1 MRHGSQSQTV
11 KNMPA
16 TRRGLAT
23 LLVLAVAAAC
33 TRAPAAAGPSSAPSS
48 SAPLASVAPAATDMA
63 VTVTESTYGTLA
75 LQTAKGAEC
84 SAELTAVAPAFGE
97 APPSALPAQ
106 IATAAGIVRW
116 SYPAPRLPVTTAYYR
131 VNCRA
136 GSSSGAANG
145 QFSVSR
151 GPMIASALTVR
162 LSTDN
167 PPRES
172 FNPNASLVPLRDAA
186 IARMRSTL
194 ASEWKSATRGL
205 GGLQVVEQSADITI
219 FVLAAHGTSVHR
231 RSFNDGSEDIVVYVE
246 GELGQ
251 KTVENTIAT
260 TLHEIGHIWCC
271 TGADAD
277 DGGHWKTKV
286 RDPGLYGVDKYGL
299 MTDPVTCVAFGA
311 VLSCP
316 NRFSDREM
324 RALGFATFPPPVP
337 DACAVQAQSIS
348 GKLAPMQGQLTDLNA
363 QINAANAQLA
373 SIDAQLNAIHAQYP
387 NGAPPA
393 VVNQANA
400 LVAQYNSLNTQ
411 NNARIAQFN
420 ALLETSR
427 SLAAQ
432 LNALPCDPS

>member
-1 MRHGSQSQTV
+1 MLVPSLV
-11 KNMPA
+11 PA
-16 TRRGLAT
+16 
-23 LLVLAVAAAC
+23 
-33 TRAPAAAGPSSAPSS
+33 SAD
-48 SAPLASVAPAATDMA
+48 LA
-63 VTVTESTYGTLA
+63 VTVTDSTYGTLA
-75 LQTAKGAEC
+75 LQTATGAEC

-106 IATAAGIVRW
+106 VATAAGSVRW

-131 VNCRA
+131 VSCHA
-136 GSSSGAANG
+136 GSSSGSANG

-151 GPMIASALTVR
+151 GPMVASALTVR
-162 LSTDN
+162 LSADS

-186 IARMRSTL
+186 LARMRTTL
-194 ASEWKSATRGL
+194 AAEWKSATRGL
-205 GGLQVVEQSADITI
+205 GGLEVLDRSADITI

-231 RSFNDGSEDIVVYVE
+231 RSFNDGSEDIVIYVD

-277 DGGHWKTKV
+277 DGGHWKTKL

-324 RALGFATFPPPVP
+324 LALGFATFPPPALDPCV
-337 DACAVQAQSIS
+337 AQAQSIS
-348 GKLAPMQGQLTDLNA
+348 ARLAPMQAQLTDLNA
-363 QINAANAQLA
+363 QITAANTQLGA
-373 SIDAQLNAIHAQYP
+373 IDAQLSAIRAQYP
-387 NGAPPA
+387 RGAPQA
-393 VVNQANA
+393 VVDQANA
-400 LVAQYNSLNTQ
+400 LVARYNALSSQ

-432 LNALPCDPS
+432 LDALPCDPS